1 MLSSSIVLEADSSP
15 DGKWG
20 DQRNARAI
28 FTTSILSSD
37 EQVLVVTQLANLFW
51 QLEHLQTAAIT
62 PTVELAKLA
71 LVTSRDEEEDEVDRG
86 GTDSSNDTDATLV
99 EDAPTRVSATEQSSH
114 SPVRSG
120 TVLGKRLRDDPQQRG
135 EMDVDSPKPD
145 SERDK
150 DGFVLVSSPTS
161 PLRSSTP
168 QSPGEGSSSKAS
180 KSGEAVDV
188 EMQDNLPQTVQKAP
202 PLPPRKNTI
211 SDSVM
216 MFGKFIL
223 ISPLV

>member
-1 MLSSSIVLEADSSP
+1 
-15 DGKWG
+15 
-20 DQRNARAI
+20 
-28 FTTSILSSD
+28 
-37 EQVLVVTQLANLFW
+37 VTQLANLFW
-51 QLEHLQTAAIT
+51 QLEHLHTAAIT
-62 PTVELAKLA
+62 PTIELAKLA

-99 EDAPTRVSATEQSSH
+99 EDVPTRVSATEQPPH
-114 SPVRSG
+114 SPLRSSG
-120 TVLGKRLRDDPQQRG
+120 TVLGKRLRDDPRQRG
-135 EMDVDSPKPD
+135 EMDVDSPNPD

-150 DGFVLVSSPTS
+150 DEFVLVSSPTS

-168 QSPGEGSSSKAS
+168 QSPGEGSSSKVS

-188 EMQDNLPQTVQKAP
+188 EMQDRASQPAQKAP

-216 MFGKFIL
+216 MFGKFMI
-223 ISPLV
+223 IFAIG